1 VKSFGL
7 ATIDLCFPSTPLL
20 EGLPRYS
27 YRGQD
32 KCVEALLAFVGAM
45 GAVTEREETDVLPG
59 QSTPPSPVQTWRQ
72 WNLRWRQRRV
82 LSSTLVIGTM
92 LLATVVVRGH
102 WLGLLAV
109 MIFAWGS
116 VIVIRDIAPHY
127 WPG

>member
-1 VKSFGL
+1 
-7 ATIDLCFPSTPLL
+7 
-20 EGLPRYS
+20 
-27 YRGQD
+27 
-32 KCVEALLAFVGAM
+32 
-45 GAVTEREETDVLPG
+45 
-59 QSTPPSPVQTWRQ
+59 VQTWRQ